1 MKYPSLEALI
11 QSFKKA
17 IFRFPLEILFA
28 LTGTLSATI
37 SIEIVD
43 INHNAESYLIRLILV
58 SVLGLSLSL
67 SATLFSES
75 RAIKKT
81 LKYVLRLV
89 VIALCTSLFFLLD
102 PLKQE
107 SDILKFLLL
116 ALSSHLLVSF
126 SAYTRSGFI
135 HAFWVFN
142 KTIFLRFLTG
152 GLYSAGLFLGLS
164 AAIGSMNFLFN
175 FNFEWDTFVILW
187 IWTVGMFQ
195 TIFFLSGVPE
205 NLFILEEDKSYPIG
219 LKVFT
224 QYVLIPLAT
233 VYSLILLAYEA
244 KILIE
249 WELPKGLVAN
259 LILGYAVFG
268 ILSLLLI
275 YPVRNLDENKWLKK
289 FSQSFYYVLIPLIAL
304 LIWAI
309 LARIIDYGITEE
321 RYFLMVLSG
330 WLIFITAYF
339 LISKSHNITIIPLS
353 LCILTVLSVYGPQG
367 AFQTSKRSQLS
378 ELIHLFEKYDSADD
392 GKIKALTRIP
402 VKEDML
408 RMVNIVDYLV
418 DNHGLKSFNLVLDQN
433 LNVVE
438 DSLHALN
445 RSENKNIRI
454 NTWGLRSNQKD
465 WLYKQLKLNS
475 YDLVGAKLDLGTNMF
490 EAENI
495 ELKPLSKADFMIQV
509 SQYPD
514 SAKSMINNSR
524 LLISQVQ
531 NQNRFKVE
539 YGSEVNYFYL
549 DTLINKL
556 DSEFKKQEPLANG
569 QTVSVSRKLL
579 SQNLEL
585 EGIAIEILWNNLNY
599 NDQKKL
605 ISANGDAL
613 IKIK

>member
-1 MKYPSLEALI
+1 MKYPSLVALA
-11 QSFKKA
+11 QSSKKA
-17 IFRFPLEILFA
+17 FFRFPLEILFA

-43 INHNAESYLIRLILV
+43 LNLNAESYLIRLILI

-75 RAIKKT
+75 RSIKNT
-81 LKYVLRLV
+81 PKYLLRLV
-89 VIALCTSLFFLLD
+89 VIGLCIGLFFLLD
-102 PLKQE
+102 PLKQQ

-116 ALSSHLLVSF
+116 VLSSHLLVSF
-126 SAYTRSGFI
+126 SAYAGSGYI
-135 HAFWVFN
+135 NAFWVFN

-152 GLYSAGLFLGLS
+152 GLYSAVLFMGLS

-187 IWTVGMFQ
+187 IWIVGMFQ

-205 NLFILEEDKSYPIG
+205 DLFILEEDKGYPKG

-224 QYVLIPLAT
+224 QYVLIPLAS
-233 VYSLILLAYEA
+233 VYAIILLAYEA

-289 FSQSFYYVLIPLIAL
+289 FSQSFYYILIPLIAL

-309 LARIIDYGITEE
+309 LARIIEYGITEE
-321 RYFLMVLSG
+321 RYFLLVLAG
-330 WLIFITAYF
+330 WLIFITSYF

-367 AFQTSKRSQLS
+367 AFQTSRRSQLS
-378 ELIHLFEKYDSADD
+378 ELSHLFEKYNSVDD
-392 GKIKALTRIP
+392 GKIKTLTRVP

-418 DNHGLKSFNLVLDQN
+418 DNHGLKSFYAVLDQD
-433 LNVVE
+433 LRGVD
-438 DSLHALN
+438 DSLLALN
-445 RSENKNIRI
+445 RSKNKNIRI
-454 NTWGLRSNQKD
+454 NTWELRSNQKD
-465 WLYKQLKLNS
+465 WLYKYLNLKTDDRTGSKLN
-475 YDLVGAKLDLGTNMF
+475 LGTNMF

-495 ELKPLSKADFMIQV
+495 ELIPLNRADFMIQV
-509 SQYPD
+509 RQYPD
-514 SAKSMINNSR
+514 SSKSMINSSR

-531 NQNRFKVE
+531 NLNRFKVE
-539 YGSEVNYFYL
+539 YGSEVKYLQL

-556 DSEFKKQEPLANG
+556 DAELKKQEPLAGG
-569 QTVSVSRKLL
+569 QTLPVSRKLL
-579 SQNLEL
+579 TQNLEL
-585 EGIAIEILWNNLNY
+585 EGIALEILWNNLSY

-605 ISANGDAL
+605 ISANGYTL

>member
-1 MKYPSLEALI
+1 MKYPSLVALV
-11 QSFKKA
+11 QSSKKA
-17 IFRFPLEILFA
+17 LTRFPLEILFA

-37 SIEIVD
+37 LVEIAD
-43 INHNAESYLIRLILV
+43 LKLEAERYFIRLILI

-75 RAIKKT
+75 RDIKNS
-81 LKYVLRLV
+81 LKYLLRSG
-89 VIALCTSLFFLLD
+89 VIIICIGLFFLLD

-116 ALSSHLLVSF
+116 ALSFHLLVSF
-126 SAYTRSGFI
+126 SAFAGSRYI

-152 GLYSAGLFLGLS
+152 GLYSAVLFLGLA

-175 FNFEWDTFVILW
+175 FKFDWDTFAILW
-187 IWTVGMFQ
+187 IWIVGMFQ

-205 NLFILEEDKSYPIG
+205 NLYLLEEDKSYPKG

-233 VYSLILLAYEA
+233 VYALILLAYEA

-259 LILGYAVFG
+259 LVLGYAVFG

-289 FSQSFYYVLIPLIAL
+289 FSQSFYYILIPLILL

-321 RYFLMVLSG
+321 RYFLMILAG

-339 LISKSHNITIIPLS
+339 LISKSHDITIIPLS
-353 LCILTVLSVYGPQG
+353 LCILTILSVYGPQG
-367 AFQTSKRSQLS
+367 AFETSRRSQLS
-378 ELIHLFEKYDSADD
+378 ELRLLFEKHKSVEG
-392 GKIKALTRIP
+392 GKIKALKRVP
-402 VKEDML
+402 DKNDML

-418 DNHGLKSFNLVLDQN
+418 DNHGLKSFSAVLDQD
-433 LNVVE
+433 LRGVE
-438 DSLHALN
+438 DSLLILT
-445 RSENKNIRI
+445 RSKKKKSRTD
-454 NTWGLRSNQKD
+454 TWELRSNQKN
-465 WLYKQLKLNS
+465 WLYKHLNLKTDDRTGSKLN
-475 YDLVGAKLDLGTNMF
+475 LGNNMF

-495 ELKPLSKADFMIQV
+495 ELLPLSKADFMISV

-514 SAKSMINNSR
+514 SARSLIKSSR

-531 NQNRFKVE
+531 NQNRFKIV
-539 YGSEVNYFYL
+539 YGSEVKYL
-549 DTLINKL
+549 QMDTLINKL
-556 DSEFKKQEPLANG
+556 DAELKKQELPEG
-569 QTVSVSRKLL
+569 QTLPVTRKLL
-579 SQNLEL
+579 IQNLEL
-585 EGIAIEILWNNLNY
+585 EGIALEILWNHLNY
-599 NDQKKL
+599 NGQKKL
-605 ISANGDAL
+605 ISANGYAL
-613 IKIK
+613 IRIK

>member
-1 MKYPSLEALI
+1 MKLPSLVALSR
-11 QSFKKA
+11 SFKQTLS
-17 IFRFPLEILFA
+17 RFPLEILFA
-28 LTGTLSATI
+28 ITGTLSATI
-37 SIEIVD
+37 LVEIAD
-43 INHNAESYLIRLILV
+43 LNLDAESHVLRLVLISI
-58 SVLGLSLSL
+58 LGLSLSL
-67 SATLFSES
+67 SATLYIES
-75 RAIKKT
+75 RSIKKY
-81 LKYVLRLV
+81 LKYLLRV
-89 VIALCTSLFFLLD
+89 TVIILCLGLFFLLD
-102 PLKQE
+102 PLNRDL
-107 SDILKFLLL
+107 DILKFLLL
-116 ALSSHLLVSF
+116 AISFHLLVSF
-126 SAYTRSGFI
+126 AAYTGSGYI

-152 GLYSAGLFLGLS
+152 GVYSAVLFLGLA

-175 FNFEWDTFVILW
+175 FNFDWDTFAILW
-187 IWTVGMFQ
+187 IWIVGMFQ

-205 NLFILEEDKSYPIG
+205 NLYLLEEDKSYPRG

-233 VYSLILLAYEA
+233 VYALILLAYEA

-259 LILGYAVFG
+259 LILGYAIFG

-289 FSQSFYYVLIPLIAL
+289 FSQSFYYILIPLISL

-321 RYFLMVLSG
+321 RYFLMILAG

-339 LISKSHNITIIPLS
+339 LISKSHDITIIPFS

-367 AFQTSKRSQLS
+367 AFETSRRSQLN
-378 ELIHLFEKYDSADD
+378 ELSLLFKKYQSVDE
-392 GKIKALTRIP
+392 GKVKSLKLIP

-418 DNHGLKSFNLVLDQN
+418 DNHGLKSFNAILDHDLQG
-433 LNVVE
+433 VE
-438 DSLHALN
+438 DSLL
-445 RSENKNIRI
+445 SMTKSKKKNSRT
-454 NTWGLRSNQKD
+454 NTWELKSNQKN
-465 WLYKQLKLNS
+465 WLYKYLNLKTDDRKGS
-475 YDLVGAKLDLGTNMF
+475 KLYLGNNMF

-495 ELKPLSKADFMIQV
+495 ELLPLTKADFMISV

-514 SAKSMINNSR
+514 SARNMIRGSR

-539 YGSEVNYFYL
+539 YGSEIKYLQL

-556 DSEFKKQEPLANG
+556 DTELKKQELAEEKPLP
-569 QTVSVSRKLL
+569 VSRKLL
-579 SQNLEL
+579 AQNLEF
-585 EGIAIEILWNNLNY
+585 EGISMEFLWNNLNF

-605 ISANGDAL
+605 ISANGYAL